1 MGYIDVISLIFSI
14 ATILLTIIAVY
25 MVFFFVVGIFKCKK
39 YPKAKEQ
46 KKYGI
51 IIPARNEESVV
62 AGLIES
68 VYKNKYPQ
76 DKLQIFVIAHNC
88 TDKTA
93 KIARD
98 LGATVYEYNNP
109 KECTMGY
116 AFRYLFDCINR
127 DYGNDFFDGFFL
139 FNADNI
145 LKEDYFEK
153 MNDAFCYYNGERIIT
168 SYRNSKNFSSNI
180 MSACYGLLFI
190 SNCRFESRGRTVCN
204 CSTRVQGTGYVI
216 SNKLVKDGWKYV
228 TLTEDWE
235 FSADQVLNNNKIMY
249 CDEAEFFDEQPT
261 SLRVMWRQR
270 VRWAKGHLLVFK
282 SRFALL
288 FKQLFKRNKKGEE
301 KIHKFSIYDIMINIS
316 PIRLIG
322 FVLTLIQAICISILP
337 LFYNNYGLEWLSM
350 TVSFVVMLTIRY
362 IVGVAYA
369 GLIFGLEK
377 KRIKCNNPFKKI
389 VAALVWPI
397 FDWFNLPITITALF
411 SRNLKWKT
419 IPHKD
424 TTSFD
429 DLNGED
435 KQIKKESVV
444 IANRLNDE
452 EVKISQ

>member
-1 MGYIDVISLIFSI
+1 MGYTDIISIIFSI
-14 ATILLTIIAVY
+14 ATTILAIVAIH
-25 MVFFFVVGIFKCKK
+25 MSFFFFVGIFKRKK
-39 YPKAKEQ
+39 YPKAREQ

-109 KECTMGY
+109 NECTMGY

-153 MNDAFCYYNGERIIT
+153 MNDAFCYYNGERVIT
-168 SYRNSKNFSSNI
+168 SYRNSKNFGSNI

-190 SNCRFESRGRTVCN
+190 ANCRFESRGRTVCN

-235 FSADQVLNNNKIMY
+235 FSADQVLKNNKIMY
-249 CDEAEFFDEQPT
+249 CDEAEFYDEQPT
-261 SLRVMWRQR
+261 SFKVMWRQR
-270 VRWAKGHLLVFK
+270 VRWSKGHLLVC
-282 SRFALL
+282 A
-288 FKQLFKRNKKGEE
+288 KQLFKRNKKGEE
-301 KIHKFSIYDIMINIS
+301 KIHKFSIYDIMINIA

-322 FVLTLIQAICISILP
+322 FALTFIQFLCIAILP
-337 LFYNNYGLEWLSM
+337 LFDNNFGFQWLSM
-350 TVSFVVMLTIRY
+350 AVVFVVMLVIRY
-362 IVGVAYA
+362 IFGVTYA

-377 KRIKCNNPFKKI
+377 DRIKCNNPFKKI
-389 VAALVWPI
+389 GAALVWPI
-397 FDWFNLPITITALF
+397 FDWITLPITIVALF
-411 SRNLKWKT
+411 SKNLKWKT

-429 DLNGED
+429 DLNGEA
-435 KQIKKESVV
+435 KQIKKEKAL
-444 IANRLNDE
+444 IANKLEDE